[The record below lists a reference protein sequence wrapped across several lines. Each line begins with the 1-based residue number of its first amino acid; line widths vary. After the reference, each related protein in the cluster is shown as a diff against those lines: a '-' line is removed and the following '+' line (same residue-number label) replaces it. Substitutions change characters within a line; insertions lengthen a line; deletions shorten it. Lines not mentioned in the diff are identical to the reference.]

1 MSLGRPVLAAGG
13 VVWRGHHGDIEVAVI
28 HRPRYDDWTLPKGKL
43 EPGEPELV
51 AAVREVGEEI
61 GARVAVSRRVRRVSY
76 GVGPL
81 RKSVTYW
88 AMQYR
93 GGGFTPNDEVDGLAW
108 LSPASA
114 RGWLTYDVDRSVLA
128 DFVAL
133 PLPDSVVVLVR
144 HAKAGRRR
152 DWHGDDALRPL
163 DETGRRQAQQLAE
176 LLACFAPDRIIS
188 ADRTRC
194 IQTVEPLAQRLGLEI
209 KVDPVFS
216 DESYERSPSAT
227 QTALLS
233 LAKPGRVSVVCSQ
246 GTTIPSLIEVLGT
259 GGTSP
264 ETRKGAAWA
273 LSFVDGDVI
282 AADYY
287 PPATG

>member
-1 MSLGRPVLAAGG
+1 
-13 VVWRGHHGDIEVAVI
+13 
-28 HRPRYDDWTLPKGKL
+28 
-43 EPGEPELV
+43 
-51 AAVREVGEEI
+51 
-61 GARVAVSRRVRRVSY
+61 VRRVSY

-93 GGGFTPNDEVDGLAW
+93 GGGFTPDDEVDGLTW

-114 RGWLTYDVDRSVLA
+114 RGRLTYDVDRSVLA

-163 DETGRRQAQQLAE
+163 DETGRRQAEQLAE

-216 DESYERSPSAT
+216 DESYERSPSGT